1 MIYTLD
7 KCEMIE
13 LMLGKNSSYKEEYLS
28 ILRIIEKPAAD
39 LLEFTKTNYPNY
51 TDHTLQHSYRI
62 LRYLFPILGK
72 KMKDSLT
79 ATEIFCLILSAMFH
93 DIGMS
98 NSTEGDK
105 EKLRIE
111 HGKFAVEPI
120 RSFFN
125 HLKIVNSI
133 DRFVNCVS
141 YVCESH
147 TKDLQQLY
155 KEHLFTRKDT
165 INGEI
170 VRYGYLTIL
179 LRVGDLM
186 DMEEDRTSYIV
197 RTVFPEYFQK
207 DNSIKHHKRCEELI
221 NFNYSDKSIEATV
234 ETVDRENYK
243 LWSNWFT
250 YLKDEIIQAN
260 TYYFRDFVEG
270 EGIPKFE
277 YTIKP
282 ADGANFSTEEIR
294 FEIDDKGA
302 LWEIIS
308 NSIYTAEYDFLR
320 ELSQNAIDACLMDC
334 YLNKENVLQCAY
346 QREWPTEDYCVH
358 IMFSEELNIL
368 VVHDNG
374 IGMDM
379 NTLKK
384 YLFKTADSGYR
395 HINVERDFLFP
406 AIAKFGIGFIACL
419 TKAEDIKIFTQGVD
433 AQEQIAVEIE
443 KDSNLAFIER
453 REKTEFHG
461 TVIELKLKDR
471 YTFISIQRYL
481 QQYFCAPAV
490 RIELIDLDVL
500 EAADTSNII
509 NGFDLNT
516 LNSSLR
522 KKNKYMKNL
531 NSYYERIDIIRNIV
545 SECDTLRATIFS
557 INEDEVFPLN
567 QMFQQHNTILHK
579 LKDHPYL
586 VSDDILQKYK
596 KFQRNTIDKES
607 ENYKKLLSEII
618 DNLNTY
624 QNNELDEY
632 VNYYKN
638 LITVI
643 GSVRWEQ
650 LMDKEICIA
659 YLNKEFKVADVAC
672 LIEPERMQNN
682 VGIVFIKSDYN
693 NPKLGIE
700 FTIVNAFFF
709 ENGNMPT
716 NILRVRGND
725 FIFTDNEES
734 KIISLDE
741 IYDMQYQ
748 LDLEFIEKE
757 EEENYHRQI
766 RNLEEEEYSY
776 KVDVLYGEGSV
787 KILKNVNSMSVDET
801 SLNGGALFLSG
812 DVCEK
817 IDDITVIPKF
827 SKSLFCQD
835 GIKINANLSGLVPF
849 KMGYYKCNFFGDSRF
864 ELNVTRHD
872 INRDSS
878 LINNWIKIYGKKIQK
893 EVIENVVTKLKE
905 CGIKDINFKGNLKKA
920 DNNIFDVCAYKQFVE
935 ILSDSNLDISKL

>member
-1 MIYTLD
+1 MINTLD
-7 KCEMIE
+7 KCEMLG
-13 LMLGKNSSYKEEYLS
+13 LMLEKNSNYKEEYLS
-28 ILRIIEKPAAD
+28 ILKIIEKPAAD

-62 LRYLFPILGK
+62 LRYLYSILGN

-98 NSTEGDK
+98 NSTEDDK

-120 RSFFN
+120 HNFFD
-125 HLKIVNSI
+125 HLKIINNI

-170 VRYGYLTIL
+170 VRYGCLTIL

-197 RTVFPEYFQK
+197 QTIFPEYFQK
-207 DNSIKHHKRCEELI
+207 DNSLKHHKRCVELK
-221 NFNYSDKSIEATV
+221 NFNYSDKSIEVTV

-243 LWSNWFT
+243 LWSSWFT

-334 YLNKENVLQCAY
+334 YLNKDNILQCAY
-346 QREWPTEDYCVH
+346 QREWSVEDYCVH
-358 IMFSEELNIL
+358 IMFSEESNIL

-419 TKAEDIKIFTQGVD
+419 TKADDIRIFTQGVD

-461 TVIELKLKDR
+461 TVIELKLKDS
-471 YTFISIQRYL
+471 YTLLSIQRYL
-481 QQYFCAPAV
+481 QQYFCAAAI
-490 RIELIDLDVL
+490 RIELVNLDVL
-500 EAADTSNII
+500 EATDVSGIS
-509 NGFDLNT
+509 NGFDLT
-516 LNSSLR
+516 MLNNMLR
-522 KKNKYMKNL
+522 QKEKYKKQIDSN
-531 NSYYERIDIIRNIV
+531 YEQIDIIRNIV
-545 SECDTLRATIFS
+545 SGCDTLRETILS
-557 INEDEVFPLN
+557 IGGDEIFPLD
-567 QMFQQHNTILHK
+567 QILHQHNMMLNK

-586 VSDDILQKYK
+586 ISNDILEKYK
-596 KFQRNTIDKES
+596 KFQRNTIDKEH
-607 ENYKKLLSEII
+607 ENYTKLLSEII
-618 DNLNTY
+618 ENLKTY
-624 QNNELDEY
+624 QKNKLDVY
-632 VNYYKN
+632 INKYKN
-638 LITVI
+638 LTTVI
-643 GSVRWEQ
+643 GNVHWEQ
-650 LMDKEICIA
+650 LMDKEICIV
-659 YLNKEFKVADVAC
+659 YLNNEFKVVDVTFI
-672 LIEPERMQNN
+672 IEPKRMQNN
-682 VGIVFIKSDYN
+682 IGIVFIKSEYN
-693 NPKLGIE
+693 DSKLGIE
-700 FTIVNAFFF
+700 FTIINAFFF
-709 ENGNMPT
+709 ENGNMAT
-716 NILRVRGND
+716 NLLRVRKND
-725 FIFTDNEES
+725 FIFSDRDEN

-748 LDLEFIEKE
+748 LDMEFIEKE
-757 EEENYHRQI
+757 DEENYHRQV

-776 KVDVLYGEGSV
+776 RVDVLFGEGNV
-787 KILKNVNSMSVDET
+787 KILKNVNSKKVNET
-801 SLNGGALFLSG
+801 SLEEGVLFLSS
-812 DVCEK
+812 DIYDK
-817 IDDITVIPKF
+817 FSDITLIPKF
-827 SKSLFCQD
+827 SESLFCQD
-835 GIKINANLSGLVPF
+835 GIKIDANLGGLVPF

-878 LINNWIKIYGKKIQK
+878 LINKWIKNFGKIIQK
-893 EVIENVVTKLKE
+893 EVIENVVTKLSE
-905 CGIKDINFKGNLKKA
+905 CGLKNINFNGNLKKA
-920 DNNIFDVCAYKQFVE
+920 NNNVFDVCAYKQFVE
-935 ILSDSNLDISKL
+935 ILLDNNINVN